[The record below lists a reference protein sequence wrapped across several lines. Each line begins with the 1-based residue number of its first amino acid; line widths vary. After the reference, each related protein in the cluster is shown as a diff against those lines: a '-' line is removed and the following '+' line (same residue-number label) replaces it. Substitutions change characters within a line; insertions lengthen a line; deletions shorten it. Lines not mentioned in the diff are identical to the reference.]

1 MGIEALNEKL
11 HGRDVHLGRAEQH
24 TPFDPGRG
32 AGDPNAPSQFQTT
45 EEWQKPVIKPSLVQR
60 FNLAD
65 VETRR
70 RRKNIAIVIGSIA
83 GLILLGGLIFKVRSM
98 LFSEERIEVSIAGPK
113 DVASAEETT
122 FTIAYANNNWAGL
135 NDATLILVYPGS
147 FRLQAGSNIRVN
159 GALAEIPLGGIKAN
173 AQGKVPI
180 TGTFYGSKGD
190 LVYFKA
196 TLRYTPKGVSSVF
209 EKTTEF
215 GVNVASSALSFEI
228 TAPLE
233 LATGQ
238 DVEYVIDY
246 GNKSDEQFSNLRVKL
261 EYPSGFHFV
270 GAEPKPSE
278 GDSVWYLGNF
288 KARADGKIIVRGV
301 LSGVRE
307 ERKLIRGMIGFFQ
320 GDGKFV
326 AYAENERQTRIMASP
341 LSISQMVN
349 ELTDIAVNPG
359 DTLRYVIRYKNDGN
373 IGVRDAII
381 TLEIDPSFLDVS
393 RLLLQ
398 SGAYDAARKTIV
410 WKTSDI
416 SDLGRLEPGASG
428 EVAFSVPTVKTF
440 TETKGKDISI
450 RSVAKI
456 DSPDI
461 PTPIGANKIIGSNT
475 LYVKLNALVGIG
487 IKPLYTDTTFVN
499 NGPIPPQVGKETSYT
514 LYVNVT
520 NSSNDIRQSRVSIIL
535 PTGIRYKEKF
545 FPTGETVTFNE
556 RANELTWELGTFA
569 ATHSALRELVFQ
581 VSTVP
586 GSNQE
591 GRPLSLIQNI
601 TFTGKDTFTDQDIRV
616 ESGGRDNYLRDDKVY
631 GSASSDVEPAIVP

>member
-1 MGIEALNEKL
+1 MGIEDLNEKL
-11 HGRDVHLGRAEQH
+11 HGRDIHLGRAERH

-32 AGDPNAPSQFQTT
+32 AGDSNAPSQFQKT
-45 EEWQKPVIKPSLVQR
+45 EAWQQPVVKPSLIQR
-60 FNLAD
+60 FSLAD

-98 LFSEERIEVSIAGPK
+98 LFSEERVAVSIAGPK

-122 FTIAYANNNWAGL
+122 FTITYANDNWAGL
-135 NDATLILVYPGS
+135 NDATLVLVYPES
-147 FRLQAGSNIRVN
+147 FRLQAGSTVRVN

-173 AQGKVPI
+173 TQGKVPI
-180 TGTFYGSKGD
+180 TGKFYGSKGD

-196 TLRYTPKGVSSVF
+196 TLRYTPKGVSSIF
-209 EKTTEF
+209 EKTVEF

-270 GAEPKPSE
+270 GADPKPSE

-320 GDGKFV
+320 GDGTFV

-359 DTLRYVIRYKNDGN
+359 DTLRYVIRYKNDGT
-373 IGVRDAII
+373 IGVRDAIV
-381 TLEIDPSFLDVS
+381 TLEIDPSFLDVG
-393 RLLLQ
+393 RLSLL

-410 WKTSDI
+410 WKASDI
-416 SDLGRLEPGASG
+416 PGLGRLEPGASG
-428 EVAFSVPTVKTF
+428 EITFSVPTTKTF
-440 TETKGKDISI
+440 TATSGKDIAI

-487 IKPLYTDTTFVN
+487 IKPLYTDMTFVN
-499 NGPIPPQVGKETSYT
+499 SGPVPPQVGKETSYT
-514 LYVNVT
+514 VHLNIT
-520 NSSNDIRQSRVSIIL
+520 NSSNDIRQSRVSVIL
-535 PTGIRYKEKF
+535 PTGIRYGGKF
-545 FPTGETVTFNE
+545 FPTGETLAFNE
-556 RANELTWELGTFA
+556 RTNELTWELGTFA
-569 ATHSALRELVFQ
+569 ATRDTPRALAFQISA
-581 VSTVP
+581 VP

-591 GRPLSLIQNI
+591 GRPLALIKNI
-601 TFTGKDTFTDQDIRV
+601 TFTGQDAFTGQDIRV
-616 ESGGRDNYLRDDKVY
+616 ESGERDNYLRDDKVY
-631 GSASSDVEPAIVP
+631 GSASSDVEPALVP

>member
-1 MGIEALNEKL
+1 MGIEELNEKL
-11 HGRDVHLGRAEQH
+11 HGRDVHLGRTERH
-24 TPFDPGRG
+24 TPFDPGQG
-32 AGDPNAPSQFQTT
+32 TADPNTESQFQKT
-45 EEWQKPVIKPSLVQR
+45 EEWQQPAVRPSLIQR

-83 GLILLGGLIFKVRSM
+83 GLILLGGLIFKVRLM
-98 LFSEERIEVSIAGPK
+98 LFSEERVEISIAGPK

-122 FTIAYANNNWAGL
+122 FTVTYANNNWAGL
-135 NDATLILVYPGS
+135 TDATLVVAYPES
-147 FRLQAGSNIRVN
+147 FRLQAGSNVRVS

-173 AQGKVPI
+173 TQGKVPI
-180 TGTFYGSKGD
+180 TGKFYGSKGD
-190 LVYFKA
+190 LAYFKA
-196 TLRYTPKGVSSVF
+196 TLRYAPKGVSSVF

-215 GVNVASSALSFEI
+215 GVNVASSALSLEI
-228 TAPLE
+228 AAPLE

-246 GNKSDEQFSNLRVKL
+246 GNKSDEPFPNLRVKL

-288 KARADGKIIVRGV
+288 GARADGKIVVRGV

-341 LSISQMVN
+341 LSISQTVN
-349 ELTDIAVNPG
+349 DLTDIAVNPG

-381 TLEIDPSFLDVS
+381 MLEIDPSFLDVG
-393 RLLLQ
+393 RLSLS

-410 WKTSDI
+410 WKASDV
-416 SDLGRLEPGASG
+416 LGLGALAPGASG
-428 EVAFSVPTVKTF
+428 EITFSVPTTKTF
-440 TETKGKDISI
+440 AAGGKDISI

-499 NGPIPPQVGKETSYT
+499 SGPVPPQVGKETSYT
-514 LYVNVT
+514 AHLNIT
-520 NSSNDIRQSRVSIIL
+520 NSSNDIRQSRVSVIL
-535 PTGIRYKEKF
+535 PTGIRYSGKF
-545 FPTGETVTFNE
+545 FPAGETLTFNE
-556 RANELTWELGTFA
+556 RTNELVWELGTFA
-569 ATHSALRELVFQ
+569 ATRDTPRALAFQISA
-581 VSTVP
+581 VP

-591 GRPLSLIQNI
+591 GRPLPLIKNI
-601 TFTGKDTFTDQDIRV
+601 TFTGQDVFTGQDIRV
-616 ESGGRDNYLRDDKVY
+616 ESGERDNYLRDDKVY
-631 GSASSDVEPAIVP
+631 GSASSDVQPAQQ